1 MEKVILLAKEATKAF
16 KIADHLTYVTFPLLN
31 DQRLF
36 ATVAE
41 KLKEALDKGMRAVLE
56 FDYLYKRIQFI
67 PAEFQTR
74 LSLFQ
79 QYASK
84 KYGFDSAAFVT
95 MREVEEIVTRRRESP
110 IEFIRKDRLVIA
122 SADYRLKTVNL
133 EKVKE
138 LVQNTKTF
146 ISKVNEII
154 QTGDRRLFE

>member
-1 MEKVILLAKEATKAF
+1 MEKAILLVNEATKAF
-16 KIADHLTYVTFPLLN
+16 KTADHLIYVTFPLLN

-41 KLKEALDKGMRAVLE
+41 KLKEALDKGMCAVLE
-56 FDYLYKRIQFI
+56 FDYLYKRIQFV

-79 QYASK
+79 QYAQK
-84 KYGFDSAAFVT
+84 KYGFSPISFKCIQ
-95 MREVEEIVTRRRESP
+95 EVDEIVTRRRESP

-122 SADYRLKTVNL
+122 SGDYRLKTINL
-133 EKVKE
+133 EKIKE
-138 LVQNTKTF
+138 LVQNTKMF
-146 ISKVNEII
+146 ISKVNQII